1 VRVSL
6 HPKLTLYAAL
16 AVLGVAVAPLLG
28 RPELALLGVPF
39 GLALL
44 LDLTAGRS
52 QQIDAELEPLPE
64 QLVEGDELTIVL
76 ELHPDASTR
85 AEVAFVLPAEFE
97 LTEGDNPRTV
107 VLKAG
112 EPLRLAYP
120 VRCVRWG
127 LAEVGPAAVRT
138 FSPFGIVRTEK
149 ELDVHELTRILPSE
163 PSLRELV
170 RPLETQ
176 LFSGNQRARAK
187 ESDGIEFADLRE
199 YQPGDRPRSI
209 NWRASARRGEL
220 QTNQRH
226 LERNADITIL
236 MDSFGNGSRG
246 SGTGTTFDDAVRAA
260 SALVRHS
267 VAQRDR
273 VGLIN
278 LGGTV
283 RWVELRSG
291 TRQLYQIVGT
301 LLEAEVARRTYGEQ
315 LGVVPRRVL
324 SPGALVIAL
333 TPLLDGQSV
342 DILLELRARGY
353 DLIVVEVVAEPRMLS
368 GVEVDIEDEQA
379 LRLWRVVREGLR
391 ARFLRK
397 GIPLVRW
404 QSGMELEEA
413 LGEVRAFRR
422 SGQRARA

>member
-6 HPKLTLYAAL
+6 HPKLTIYAAIGVTGL
-16 AVLGVAVAPLLG
+16 MLGPLLG
-28 RPELALLGVPF
+28 RPEIVLLGAPF
-39 GLALL
+39 LLALL
-44 LDLTAGRS
+44 LDLTAARPGTVT
-52 QQIDAELEPLPE
+52 AELDPLAG
-64 QLVEGDELTIVL
+64 QLVEGDELSVVL
-76 ELHPDASTR
+76 ELTSDASVR
-85 AEVAFVLPAEFE
+85 AEIALVLPAELQ
-97 LTEGDNPRTV
+97 LTDGENPRTV
-107 VLKAG
+107 ALRAG

-127 LAEVGPAAVRT
+127 VAEIGPAAIRAFT
-138 FSPFGIVRTEK
+138 PFGIVRSEQ
-149 ELDVHELTRILPSE
+149 ELAVTALTRILPSE

-176 LFSGNQRARAK
+176 LFAGNQRARAK
-187 ESDGIEFADLRE
+187 QSDGIEFADLRE

-236 MDSFGNGSRG
+236 IDSFGNGARG
-246 SGTGTTFDDAVRAA
+246 SGATFDDAVRAA

-283 RWVELRSG
+283 RWVDLRSG
-291 TRQLYQIVGT
+291 MRQLYQIVGT
-301 LLEAEVARRTYGEQ
+301 LLESEVARRTYGEQ

-333 TPLLDGQSV
+333 TPLLDERSV
-342 DILLELRARGY
+342 DILLDLCARGY
-353 DLIVVEVVAEPRMLS
+353 DLVVVEVVAEPQLQA
-368 GVEVDIEDEQA
+368 GAEAEDEAA
-379 LRLWRVVREGLR
+379 LRLWRVVREALR
-391 ARFLRK
+391 ARFLRN
-397 GIPLVRW
+397 GIPIVRW
-404 QSGMELEEA
+404 QPDGELEAA

-422 SGQRARA
+422 RGQAVRA

>member
-1 VRVSL
+1 MRVSL
-6 HPKLTLYAAL
+6 HPKLTLYAAVGL
-16 AVLGVAVAPLLG
+16 AGIALGPLLG
-28 RPELALLGVPF
+28 RAELVLFGAPF
-39 GLALL
+39 LIALL
-44 LDLTAGRS
+44 LDLTAPRPVTVT
-52 QQIDAELEPLPE
+52 AELDPLSE
-64 QLVEGDELTIVL
+64 QLVEGDELTVVL
-76 ELHPDASTR
+76 EVVSDATVR
-85 AEVAFVLPAEFE
+85 AEVALVLPAELQ
-97 LTEGDNPRTV
+97 LTDGENPRTV
-107 VLKAG
+107 SLRAG

-127 LAEVGPAAVRT
+127 VAEIGPAAIRAFT
-138 FSPFGIVRTEK
+138 PFGIVRSEQ
-149 ELDVHELTRILPSE
+149 ELAVTALTRILPSE

-176 LFSGNQRARAK
+176 LFAGNQRARAK
-187 ESDGIEFADLRE
+187 ASDGFEFADLRE
-199 YQPGDRPRSI
+199 YQSGDRPRSI
-209 NWRASARRGEL
+209 NWRASARRGDL

-226 LERNADITIL
+226 LERNADVTIL
-236 MDSFGNGSRG
+236 IDSFGNGARENG
-246 SGTGTTFDDAVRAA
+246 STFDDAVRAA

-291 TRQLYQIVGT
+291 VRQLYQIVGT
-301 LLEAEVARRTYGEQ
+301 LLEAEVARRTFGEQ
-315 LGVVPRRVL
+315 LGAVPRRVL

-333 TPLLDGQSV
+333 TPLLDGRSV

-353 DLIVVEVVAEPRMLS
+353 DLIVVEVVAEPRIMS
-368 GVEVDIEDEQA
+368 GVEVEAEDEQA

-391 ARFLRK
+391 ARFLRN

-404 QSGMELEEA
+404 QPGMELEES
-413 LGEVRAFRR
+413 LGEVRSFRR